1 MLVRGLSIILS
12 LMWCA
17 QAEVREP
24 LPVERLAKEAAI
36 VVRAEVIS
44 KTVQRDPATGIFTVV
59 EMTVREVWKGALAE
73 RSIRV
78 AHAGGILGET
88 GRRVSGQS
96 EYRPEE
102 GVVLFLTPGKDGR
115 WVTVAGADGKWSVR
129 REANGVE
136 RAERAGRTGVEAVA
150 VKELEARVRKAV
162 AGE

>member
-1 MLVRGLSIILS
+1 MRGLSIILS
-12 LMWCA
+12 LVWCA
-17 QAEVREP
+17 RAEVREP
-24 LPVERLAKEAAI
+24 LPVERLAKEAAL

-44 KTVQRDPATGIFTVV
+44 KTVQRDPATGIVTLV
-59 EMTVREVWKGALAE
+59 ELAVREVWKGTHAG

-78 AHAGGILGET
+78 AHAGGILGEI

-102 GVVLFLTPGKDGR
+102 EVVLFLTPGGKGR

-129 REANGVE
+129 REASGGEHALRAGAAGVE
-136 RAERAGRTGVEAVA
+136 TVA
-150 VKELEARVRKAV
+150 VKDLESKVRKAG